1 MGRIVVSE
9 NVSLDGVVQDPSG
22 DEGFEL
28 GGWFEQMS
36 PEDRQAWAGEGLDEA
51 LAADAILIGRHS
63 DHFFGSRWNQREGAW
78 ADRLNA
84 LPKYVVSST
93 LEQPEWVNGTV
104 LGGDVVDE
112 VANLR
117 QKYERDVLVVA
128 SFQLVRTLFAHD
140 LVDELRLTVHPCVLG
155 SGDRMFADS
164 GPKGLRLL
172 HHRGLGEH
180 LTHVAYEV
188 VRPAAST

>member
-28 GGWFEQMS
+28 GGWFEKMT
-36 PEDRQAWAGEGLDEA
+36 PEDRQAWAGDGLDEA
-51 LAADAILIGRHS
+51 VAADAILIGRLS

-93 LEQPEWVNGTV
+93 LEQTEWVNGSV

-112 VANLR
+112 VTNLR
-117 QKYERDVLVVA
+117 QKYERDVLVIA

-155 SGDRMFADS
+155 SGDRLFGGS
-164 GPKGLRLL
+164 GPESLRLL
-172 HHRGLGEH
+172 HQRRLGDN

-188 VRPAAST
+188 VRHAAST

>member
-36 PEDRQAWAGEGLDEA
+36 PEDRTAWSGDGLDEA

-93 LEQPEWVNGTV
+93 LEQTEWVNGTV
-104 LGGDVVDE
+104 LGGDVADE

-117 QKYERDVLVVA
+117 QKYERDVLVIA

-164 GPKGLRLL
+164 GPRSLRLL
-172 HHRGLGEH
+172 HHQGLGSG